1 MRNIRRSLFATT
13 ALVGA
18 SLATPAFAQD
28 APQPPAQPVEPT
40 QVQEPVV
47 GQPAAAVDETA
58 PAGEIVV
65 TGSRIVR
72 PNLESNSPI
81 AVVTGEEVV
90 ENADITLETFLNTLP
105 QANPA
110 GTTTSNNPPNGGQA
124 NINLRGLG
132 SNRNLVLIDGRRP
145 MVSNLGQTVD
155 LNTIPQGL
163 IERIEIVTGGAGATY
178 GADAIAGV
186 VNIIMKD
193 DFDGLE
199 LRGTYANTIPELDA
213 MEYQV
218 SATFGGNFNDNRGNL
233 AFGVEYANREALF
246 KSQRAFASQA
256 TSTTPT
262 PPVGRLLE
270 SAANPFSQAAL
281 TALFTSYG
289 VPADQIPILGG
300 SQLHFNADQTI
311 STPGSFN
318 NTLFGGGIFNS
329 PIDVS
334 NFGYPLNSPTAAP
347 NLNYFPDF
355 YSYNFDFVNYLVL
368 PLKRKSA
375 FLKGDYEFS
384 PAVNVFTQ
392 AGWTEYT
399 ATQALAPTPLGVRI
413 YNPGFVPG
421 QQFAS
426 SALVAP
432 IANNFVSGAVIP
444 VTNPFIPADLATLLA
459 SRTGDNPQLTGSGA
473 TEPINLSIRTLSVGL
488 REATNNNQ
496 VIQGL
501 IGARGDITDNWR
513 YEAYVS
519 WGRTTLD
526 SANAGNVNVNKLQQ
540 LLEAPDGGDALC
552 EGGYNPFGIQVISQ
566 DCVEFIN
573 ETGFT
578 NTTFTQRIAQAYV
591 QGDIYEL
598 PGGSLSVV
606 LGAESRKFNF
616 DFDPGALFG
625 PIAGFNTAT
634 PAGGGNKF
642 TDIFAEALFPIAK
655 NAPWA
660 ESLEVSLGYRS
671 SWYKFIDRFHD
682 FNPFDTD
689 TATHLFTSD
698 TVRSDAYKADVSW
711 APIRDLRLRASY
723 QRAVR
728 APNFGELFFNGSS
741 FPQIFDPCS
750 ATSNFRQTSGA
761 AGLALCAAGNSL
773 FGSAGIPASS
783 LPTFQQ
789 NPNSQAAL
797 GLGGNT
803 NLEPEKADT
812 FTVGGVFNRWG
823 FIGSVDYY
831 NINIKKPIFGPDP
844 NYFIA
849 ACFGYLGNF
858 NPDLDPDN
866 PYCQSIV
873 RGGGQIS
880 FLVAPPAIGGDATYN
895 FTLQNFGKVKT
906 SGIDFQLGY
915 RLPTDFL
922 LPSSSLNMSAYVN
935 YLIDFKV
942 EQLPGVVQDYAGTV
956 SYFGAGLGTSF
967 PRWRGLFN
975 AAWTFKPITLSTRIR
990 YINKM
995 KNRAEL
1001 QFPTE
1006 PQFSRDEARTPTVWY
1021 FDFAAEA
1028 NIDNYTLRL
1037 GLNNAFDKD
1046 PPVYNPNV
1054 QSGTDPSLFDVIGR
1068 RAYVQATVKF

>member
-1 MRNIRRSLFATT
+1 MRNIRRSLLATT
-13 ALVGA
+13 VLVGA
-18 SLATPAFAQD
+18 SVAAPAFAQD
-28 APQPPAQPVEPT
+28 APQPPAQPVEPG

-47 GQPAAAVDETA
+47 GSPAAAVDETA

-145 MVSNLGQTVD
+145 MVSNLAQSVD

-163 IERIEIVTGGAGATY
+163 IERIEVVTGGAGATY
-178 GADAIAGV
+178 GADAISGV

-193 DFDGLE
+193 DFEGLE
-199 LRGTYANTIPELDA
+199 LRSTYANSLPEFDA
-213 MEYQV
+213 QEYQV
-218 SATFGGNFNDNRGNL
+218 SATFGGNFADNRGNM

-246 KSQRAFASQA
+246 KSQREFASQA

-262 PPVGRLLE
+262 PPVGRITE
-270 SAANPFSQAAL
+270 SGTNPFSQSVLNTIFAG
-281 TALFTSYG
+281 YG
-289 VPADQIPILGG
+289 VAPDQIPLVGA
-300 SQLHFNADQTI
+300 SQLHFN
-311 STPGSFN
+311 SNG
-318 NTLFGGGIFNS
+318 TLFGGGTFNS
-329 PIDVS
+329 PKDVS
-334 NFGYPLNSPTAAP
+334 NFLYPLDSPTAAP

-384 PAVNVFTQ
+384 PHVDVFMQ

-399 ATQALAPTPLGVRI
+399 SKQALAPTPLGVRI
-413 YNPGFVPG
+413 YGTGTNPDQSFAQSPLVSPNRFVT
-421 QQFAS
+421 
-426 SALVAP
+426 
-432 IANNFVSGAVIP
+432 GAVIP
-444 VTNPFIPADLATLLA
+444 VTNPFIPADLALLLA
-459 SRTGDNPQLTGSGA
+459 SRTGDNTALVGSGA
-473 TEPINLSIRTLSVGL
+473 TEPFTMSIRTLSVGL

-501 IGARGDITDNWR
+501 LGARGDINDNWR

-519 WGRTTLD
+519 WGRTSLD
-526 SANAGNVNVNKLQQ
+526 SANAGNVNVDKLQQ
-540 LLEAPDGGDALC
+540 LLEAPDGGASLC
-552 EGGYNPFGIQVISQ
+552 AGGYNPFGIQPVSQ
-566 DCVEFIN
+566 DCVDFIN

-578 NTTFTQRIAQAYV
+578 NTTFTQRVAQAYV
-591 QGDIYEL
+591 QGDVAEL
-598 PGGSLSVV
+598 PGGTMSVV
-606 LGAESRKFNF
+606 LGAEHRKFGF

-625 PIAGFNTAT
+625 PIAGFNTAN

-642 TDIFAEALFPIAK
+642 TDVFAEALFPIAK
-655 NAPWA
+655 NQPWA
-660 ESLEVSLGYRS
+660 ETLEVSLGYRS
-671 SWYKFIDRFHD
+671 SWYKFIDKFHD
-682 FNPFDTD
+682 PDPFDDDD
-689 TATHLFTSD
+689 TTFLFTSD
-698 TVRSDAYKADVSW
+698 QKRSDAYKADVSW

-750 ATSNFRQTSGA
+750 ATTNFRQTSGA
-761 AGLALCAAGNSL
+761 AGTALCVAQ
-773 FGSAGIPASS
+773 GIPASVVS
-783 LPTFQQ
+783 TFQQ
-789 NPNSQAAL
+789 NPNSQAPL

-803 NLEPEKADT
+803 NLDPEKADT
-812 FTVGGVFNRWG
+812 WTVGGVFNRWG
-823 FIGSVDYY
+823 FVGSVDYY
-831 NINIKKPIFGPDP
+831 NIKIKKPIFGPDP

-849 ACFGYLGNF
+849 ACFNYLGNL
-858 NPDLDPDN
+858 NPNLDPNN
-866 PYCQSIV
+866 PYCQGV
-873 RGGGQIS
+873 FRQGGQIAVLLAS
-880 FLVAPPAIGGDATYN
+880 PEIGGDATSN

-915 RLPTDFL
+915 RLPTDFV
-922 LPSSSLNMSAYVN
+922 LPASSLNMSLYVN

-942 EQLPGVVQDYAGTV
+942 EQLPGVTQDYAGTV

-967 PRWRGLFN
+967 PRWKGLFN

-990 YINKM
+990 YINHM

-1001 QFPTE
+1001 QFPGE
-1006 PQFSRDEARTPTVWY
+1006 PQFTSDIAHTPNVWY

-1028 NIDNYTLRL
+1028 NIKNMTLRL